1 MSHHEAMSAPV
12 TSPARKRPRG
22 FETVRDMVLSM
33 AVVGAVVAATFWM
46 VAWQRPEVQGPIRPA
61 VDVEQVFTDVRV
73 AEPFPVL
80 EPIGLDWTATSA
92 WFETDGSAAG
102 VDGGVLHVGYLTPA
116 GSYAEVR
123 QTDGE
128 SLEAI
133 DEWVD
138 GAVPVDKLTVGGLEW
153 QVVEADASGKQ
164 GLVTTV
170 DGTTVVVTG
179 KAELVELQEL
189 AGSLR

>member
-1 MSHHEAMSAPV
+1 
-12 TSPARKRPRG
+12 
-22 FETVRDMVLSM
+22 M
-33 AVVGAVVAATFWM
+33 AVVGVVVAATFWM

-92 WFETDGSAAG
+92 WFETDGSSAG
-102 VDGGVLHVGYLTPA
+102 VDGGVLHVGYLTPD

-123 QTDGE
+123 QTDGDT
-128 SLEAI
+128 LEAI

-179 KAELVELQEL
+179 KADLAELQEL